1 MFFFISL
8 PPPTQQWTTGPLTSF
23 RSIHRSQHQSASEAW
38 HSSCD
43 SLRPSPPLTLLI
55 LLFLPKT
62 SQMWA
67 SPRRWWP
74 GEEEEEEEVVL
85 SRLLWFC
92 GFKPD
97 FADCLTRISGR
108 LGGFQCRQLVRGVK
122 TCSCSEEHSWKPPT
136 SCRVSTRQKR
146 KSPLFVVLACVLFTL
161 LLHSLRYE
169 LHQSHLEMISLKER
183 MSGMT

>member
-1 MFFFISL
+1 MFFLFSP
-8 PPPTQQWTTGPLTSF
+8 PPPTQRRTTGPLTSF

-43 SLRPSPPLTLLI
+43 SHCPSPPLTLLI

-74 GEEEEEEEVVL
+74 EEEEEEEEGVVL

-97 FADCLTRISGR
+97 FADSLTRVSGR
-108 LGGFQCRQLVRGVK
+108 FGGFRCRRLVRGVK

-136 SCRVSTRQKR
+136 SCWTRQKR

-169 LHQSHLEMISLKER
+169 LHQSHLETISLKER